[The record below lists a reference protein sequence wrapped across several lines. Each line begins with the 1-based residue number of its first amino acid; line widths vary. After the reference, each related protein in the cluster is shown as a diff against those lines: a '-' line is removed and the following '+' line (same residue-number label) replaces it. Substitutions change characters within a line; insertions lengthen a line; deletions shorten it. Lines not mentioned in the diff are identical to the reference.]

1 MGTIIGL
8 EKKKTAKSGRIGMRL
23 TNLPEAS
30 EISRS
35 CACFNLRKAA
45 RVVTQMYDARLRP
58 SGIRA
63 TQFTILVAVQS
74 NQPVSVKHLAELIVM
89 DRTTLARNLKP
100 LERNGLI
107 TITPGEDR
115 RVRQVTLT
123 DQGEATLVSALPLW
137 EKTQEEF
144 IQSLGASRLD
154 GLLDVLA
161 MTVSAFRPA

>member
-1 MGTIIGL
+1 MGS
-8 EKKKTAKSGRIGMRL
+8 A
-23 TNLPEAS
+23 NLPEAS
-30 EISRS
+30 DISRS

-45 RVVTQMYDARLRP
+45 RVVTQMYDERLRP

-74 NQPVSVKHLAELIVM
+74 NQPVSVKHLADLIVM

-107 TITPGEDR
+107 AITPGEDR
-115 RVRQVTLT
+115 RVRYVALT
-123 DQGEATLVSALPLW
+123 DQGKAVLARALPLW
-137 EKTQEEF
+137 KKTQEEF
-144 IQSLGASRLD
+144 IQSLGASRMD
-154 GLLDVLA
+154 GLLDVLS